1 MRSLVVSDTRTY
13 NLVLEET
20 VNRNVV
26 RIQTELFK
34 PGEKVRGHLIDI
46 YTRPPNHC
54 TWYPKQPQMKF
65 VDDPE
70 GVHAAYGH
78 PGKMLVFEEG
88 GLFFTFHA
96 LGAQVDGYTTGDID
110 FLMKEI
116 PAKNLFAEDLG
127 HFADLAMMSLNMF
140 SNNAM
145 WAVLAVY
152 DVDAENVRV
161 QFEAT
166 LELDEVPL
174 DELVELAQ
182 AAEDEKRQDDTR
194 AA

>member
-1 MRSLVVSDTRTY
+1 M
-13 NLVLEET
+13 NK
-20 VNRNVV
+20 NVV

-34 PGEKVRGHLIDI
+34 PGELVRGHLIDI
-46 YTRPPNHC
+46 YMKPPRNFV
-54 TWYPKQPQMKF
+54 WYPKQPSFSMI
-65 VDDPE
+65 DDPE
-70 GVHAAYGH
+70 GRHTFGH
-78 PGKMLVFEEG
+78 PGKMLRFDEG
-88 GLFFTFHA
+88 GLFFRFDA
-96 LGAQVDGYTTGDID
+96 LGRECDGVFKGDID
-110 FLMKEI
+110 YLLSDHD
-116 PAKNLFAEDLG
+116 ASQLFADDLP
-127 HFADLAMMSLNMF
+127 HFAEMAQMSLQMF
-140 SNNAM
+140 DNNAR

>member
-1 MRSLVVSDTRTY
+1 MERDLPVSDTGNY
-13 NLVLEET
+13 NPVLEVS

-54 TWYPKQPQMKF
+54 TWYPKQPQMNF

-116 PAKNLFAEDLG
+116 PARTLFAEDLA
-127 HFADLAMMSLNMF
+127 HFADLATMSLNMF

-152 DVDAENVRV
+152 DVDVDTSHVE
-161 QFEAT
+161 FSAT
-166 LELDEVPL
+166 LELDEMPL
-174 DELVELAQ
+174 DELVEEVQ
-182 AAEDEKRQDDTR
+182 KQQDAKR